1 MEHDIIPLCQ
11 LVIIVT
17 IFLFTPLNAALFP
30 CLLGGDSEEENKVLP
45 IEQGQ
50 GMTETLLPNKDG
62 KKEAKNEETEEIDE
76 NDINAG
82 FKDRGKLI
90 DDKEFTCLLFFK
102 RLDLFLLK
110 PWLIRDYE
118 KR

>member
-1 MEHDIIPLCQ
+1 M
-11 LVIIVT
+11 
-17 IFLFTPLNAALFP
+17 FP
-30 CLLGGDSEEENKVLP
+30 CLLDGPAGDEHKALSIGNEENLN
-45 IEQGQ
+45 EN
-50 GMTETLLPNKDG
+50 LLENKDK
-62 KKEAKNEETEEIDE
+62 KKEEKKDVPEEIDE

-90 DDKEFTCLLFFK
+90 DEKEFTCLLFFK

-118 KR
+118 KRQVKTFKAV

>member
-1 MEHDIIPLCQ
+1 
-11 LVIIVT
+11 
-17 IFLFTPLNAALFP
+17 
-30 CLLGGDSEEENKVLP
+30 
-45 IEQGQ
+45 
-50 GMTETLLPNKDG
+50 MTETLLPNKDG

>member
-1 MEHDIIPLCQ
+1 M
-11 LVIIVT
+11 T
-17 IFLFTPLNAALFP
+17 IFLFTPLNAGLFP
-30 CLLGGDSEEENKVLP
+30 CLLDGNSANEHKALENG
-45 IEQGQ
+45 E
-50 GMTETLLPNKDG
+50 GMNEALLDDKDKKKPAQNDETV
-62 KKEAKNEETEEIDE
+62 EIDE

-90 DDKEFTCLLFFK
+90 DEKEFTCLLFFK

-118 KR
+118 KRQVKIVLIFWLNFIA

>member
-1 MEHDIIPLCQ
+1 MDGP
-11 LVIIVT
+11 
-17 IFLFTPLNAALFP
+17 AADEKVLSI
-30 CLLGGDSEEENKVLP
+30 GNEENLN
-45 IEQGQ
+45 
-50 GMTETLLPNKDG
+50 ETLLENKD
-62 KKEAKNEETEEIDE
+62 KKKDQKKDEPEEIDE

-90 DDKEFTCLLFFK
+90 DEKEFTCLLFFK

-118 KR
+118 KRQVSRISAC